1 MANRKFR
8 ENPAIQRFPTTA
20 REWTSHINELS
31 KFVVEQ
37 QDLAYWIGSPG
48 SNVWRSDGA
57 GVYPAADPTADL
69 TIEFFDTE
77 GVSFSLRTL
86 RGTLTSSNGTI
97 AVTNVSS
104 SGAATSY
111 VLYGNGTSSVRADV
125 SVTLPTGKTM
135 EGSLT
140 WNSVD
145 MSVAGAT
152 PTTITGGGGG
162 GGGGGGAK

>member
-20 REWTSHINELS
+20 REWASHINELS

-37 QDLAYWIGSPG
+37 KDLAYWIGSPG

-57 GVYPAADPTADL
+57 GVYPADNPTADL
-69 TIEFFDTE
+69 TIEFFSVD
-77 GVSFSLRTL
+77 GAVFALRTL
-86 RGTLTSSNGTI
+86 RGTLTTSNGNI
-97 AVTNVSS
+97 SVTNVTATGST
-104 SGAATSY
+104 TSY
-111 VLYGNGTSSVRADV
+111 VLYGNASGSVRADV
-125 SVTLPTGKTM
+125 SVVLPTGKTM

>member
-1 MANRKFR
+1 MASSRFL
-8 ENPAIQRFPTTA
+8 ENPGLQRRPKTD
-20 REWTSHINELS
+20 REWVSWVNEAN
-31 KFVVEQ
+31 KW
-37 QDLAYWIGSPG
+37 LAERRDMAYFIGSPG

-57 GVYPAADPTADL
+57 GVYPADNPTADL
-69 TIEFFDTE
+69 TIEFFSVD
-77 GVSFSLRTL
+77 GAVFALRTL
-86 RGTLTSSNGTI
+86 RGTLTTSNGNI
-97 AVTNVSS
+97 SVTNVTATGST
-104 SGAATSY
+104 TSY
-111 VLYGNGTSSVRADV
+111 VLYGNASGSVRADV